1 LDRHLVLRGTV
12 LRLTYREHSSP
23 PALSQE
29 GIKFSGRSEVFHEP
43 LDRLLNVLV
52 EIVERF
58 ALLSEAEWLTDSDP
72 FP

>member
-1 LDRHLVLRGTV
+1 
-12 LRLTYREHSSP
+12 
-23 PALSQE
+23 
-29 GIKFSGRSEVFHEP
+29 VFHEP
-43 LDRLLNVLV
+43 LDRPLNVLV